1 MGFPRKEYWNG
12 MPFPPLGDLP
22 NPGIELGSPAL
33 QADALLSEPP
43 RKPIKNISTLKRI
56 ATSSVSEQQVQ
67 NVLNFHSTLLTV
79 TFMAIYNPALNCPFS
94 IIFFGRT

>member
-33 QADALLSEPP
+33 ACEFFYLLASREALSKEVDAYLYQKSYTILV
-43 RKPIKNISTLKRI
+43 LKF
-56 ATSSVSEQQVQ
+56 SSLYSK
-67 NVLNFHSTLLTV
+67 
-79 TFMAIYNPALNCPFS
+79 A
-94 IIFFGRT
+94 